1 MRWHYG
7 GLKLASFQSTSHVV
21 GFGAFLY
28 IINTEEWDLGTSYRG
43 YVIWGLYMI
52 VSFPG
57 SFPPE
62 CEHWSA
68 YSRSGESGN
77 EAIIFVMASQ
87 EKREF
92 DKYLKFLTFKVL

>member
-1 MRWHYG
+1 MYM
-7 GLKLASFQSTSHVV
+7 QII
-21 GFGAFLY
+21 FL
-28 IINTEEWDLGTSYRG
+28 
-43 YVIWGLYMI
+43 

-57 SFPPE
+57 SHPPE
-62 CEHWSA
+62 LEHLICV
-68 YSRSGESGN
+68 YSRSGEPGN